1 MNLSKNN
8 NFFLKN
14 NFIILLLVKSSL
26 FLEKLAY
33 TILKTAELLSH
44 YWKKMYF
51 AVICYSLLLVSNSQ
65 LSMGSL
71 TPTYG
76 HTTHTSAQ
84 FLCLWL
90 SRSSAFRKAVATPWQ
105 QKPLIVSH
113 TGIVAVN
120 VTLPLAQS
128 QRVKEHI
135 PSFCMKNRTRA
146 RPTRTRAGNK
156 GPGTNCLQ
164 A

>member
-1 MNLSKNN
+1 MSCYHTT
-8 NFFLKN
+8 
-14 NFIILLLVKSSL
+14 LLLVKSSSL
-26 FLEKLAY
+26 FLKTLAY
-33 TILKTAELLSH
+33 TILKTADLLSH
-44 YWKKMYF
+44 YWRKKKSILQLFVTRYF
-51 AVICYSLLLVSNSQ
+51 WLVTPNCLL
-65 LSMGSL
+65 GSL

-76 HTTHTSAQ
+76 HMADTSAQ

-120 VTLPLAQS
+120 VTMPLAQS
-128 QRVKEHI
+128 QRVREHI